1 MLTFHIA
8 NVLDSW
14 LLEMSYF
21 YVYLKNETNILYIS
35 SVRNAFLDL
44 LYLSVNECNDC
55 QTTKDVLKYFPIM
68 MTFYLL
74 FFLTVLYTV
83 FLDIILLVS

>member
-1 MLTFHIA
+1 MP
-8 NVLDSW
+8 
-14 LLEMSYF
+14 YF
-21 YVYLKNETNILYIS
+21 YVYLKNEKYILYIS

-44 LYLSVNECNDC
+44 LNITVNECNEC
-55 QTTKDVLKYFPIM
+55 QTTKDVLKYFPIR